1 MKKLLMVLA
10 FAGVS
15 VATMAQ
21 DAVPTE
27 KYSVSTNS
35 FWSNWFVQA
44 HLQGSSFYCNE
55 EYGLKLDKSPF
66 KGYRTN
72 LGVSLAVG
80 KYFTPGLALRLK
92 AFGIWGR
99 ATQSTD
105 KKTNAT
111 KYLTIAPQ
119 AMFNLANMIWG
130 YNEDRKIDF
139 GVFTGFQGARNFTY
153 NTYAMGIN
161 AGLFGQ
167 YKINRKLNL
176 DLEIGYYLY
185 EPDFSGKAG
194 SRSCT
199 KGGINKLK
207 NKDHQFA
214 VEFGLTYNLGT
225 ATFNKTPDVEAIK
238 ALSQG
243 QIDAL
248 NAQLADAQS
257 ENARLKDLLANQQG
271 QGGQGGGIGPVTTVT
286 KVIGAPVSVFFN
298 IGKSNIVS
306 QKDMQNIEAVAEA
319 AKDNNT
325 KILVTGYADSKT
337 GSADFN
343 QALSQKRADA
353 VVDALVNMGVSRDN
367 IETAAAG
374 GVDTLSPI
382 SFNRRATVEL
392 K

>member
-1 MKKLLMVLA
+1 MVLA

-35 FWSNWFVQA
+35 FWDNWFI
-44 HLQGSSFYCNE
+44 QGNVTWNAFYLGSAPDNKMLNTPF
-55 EYGLKLDKSPF
+55 YKFGLGTDPTKAGKHP
-66 KGYRTN
+66 TA
-72 LGVSLAVG
+72 LGFSVAVG
-80 KYFTPGLALRLK
+80 KWFTPGIGLRTKFLGLWLSK
-92 AFGIWGR
+92 AF
-99 ATQSTD
+99 D
-105 KKTNAT
+105 KNSQ
-111 KYLTIAPQ
+111 KYLSVNEQ
-119 AMFNLANMIWG
+119 AMLNLHNLFMG
-130 YNEDRKIDF
+130 YDAERFWNAIPF
-139 GVFTGFQGARNFTY
+139 AGLGVARNFDQQANSLVASIGLL
-153 NTYAMGIN
+153 NTFRLN
-161 AGLFGQ
+161 DKW
-167 YKINRKLNL
+167 KINVELAYYSYNQAFVGGTRQGVRPANRFNQVT
-176 DLEIGYYLY
+176 LE
-185 EPDFSGKAG
+185 AG
-194 SRSCT
+194 
-199 KGGINKLK
+199 
-207 NKDHQFA
+207 
-214 VEFGLTYNLGT
+214 VTYNLGR
-225 ATFNKTPDVEAIK
+225 ATWDKTPDVEAIK